1 MSTKI
6 FCAISRQGYYI
17 SANPEN
23 VKKQGGFAEV
33 ETVAGQGI

>member
-1 MSTKI
+1 VHSAGKDTI
-6 FCAISRQGYYI
+6 F

-23 VKKQGGFAEV
+23 VKKQGGFAKM